1 MPFLSQKASSAVA
14 GGTGG
19 GYLNPSK
26 IQSGSSVRFALLS
39 DQPLEFFECWGEAE
53 DGSVKPFRFAEDPS
67 DADIKEEMGD
77 AYSRRLNREGTAP
90 EGVKF
95 AIAGSVNDARP
106 ACFWS
111 RAYRHFAAQ
120 DCGGDAK
127 DLRWR
132 TYCHHQSW
140 AHLWPPHRKST
151 SSDSRYAACF
161 WQCLPGQNLCRTMAS
176 RPRRERRGGAASRR
190 RRRRKF
196 KLRN

>member
-95 AIAGSVNDARP
+95 AIAAPVYNFDTEGVQIMQLS
-106 ACFWS
+106 
-111 RAYRHFAAQ
+111 Q
-120 DCGGDAK
+120 
-127 DLRWR
+127 
-132 TYCHHQSW
+132 
-140 AHLWPPHRKST
+140 KSIIRELDGISQMEDYANLLEHDFVLGKEGNGLNTCLLYT
-151 SSDSRYAACF
+151 SPS
-161 WQCLPGQNLCRTMAS
+161 
-176 RPRRERRGGAASRR
+176 PRDRG
-190 RRRRKF
+190 
-196 KLRN
+196 

>member
-95 AIAGSVNDARP
+95 AIAAPVYNFDTEGVQIMQLSQKSIIRELDGISQMEDYANLLEWDFVLGKEGNGLETRYSLRPVPRKKGTQDSIESAWTDAR
-106 ACFWS
+106 
-111 RAYRHFAAQ
+111 AAGF
-120 DCGGDAK
+120 DIGRLLTGEN
-127 DLRWR
+127 
-132 TYCHHQSW
+132 
-140 AHLWPPHRKST
+140 P
-151 SSDSRYAACF
+151 
-161 WQCLPGQNLCRTMAS
+161 
-176 RPRRERRGGAASRR
+176 
-190 RRRRKF
+190 F
-196 KLRN
+196 KAE

>member
-95 AIAGSVNDARP
+95 AIAAPVYNFDTEGVQIMQLSQKSIIRELDGISQMEDYANLLEHDFVLGKEGNGLNTEYSLRPVPRKKGSDKAI
-106 ACFWS
+106 
-111 RAYRHFAAQ
+111 
-120 DCGGDAK
+120 GGAWAEAK
-127 DLRWR
+127 D
-132 TYCHHQSW
+132 
-140 AHLWPPHRKST
+140 
-151 SSDSRYAACF
+151 
-161 WQCLPGQNLCRTMAS
+161 
-176 RPRRERRGGAASRR
+176 GGFEIGRLLTGENP
-190 RRRRKF
+190 F
-196 KLRN
+196 KAD

>member
-95 AIAGSVNDARP
+95 AIAAPVYNFDTEGVQIMQLSQKSIIRELDGISQMEDYANLLEHDFVLGKEGNGLNTEYSLRP
-106 ACFWS
+106 V
-111 RAYRHFAAQ
+111 
-120 DCGGDAK
+120 
-127 DLRWR
+127 
-132 TYCHHQSW
+132 
-140 AHLWPPHRKST
+140 PRKKGA
-151 SSDSRYAACF
+151 DKAI
-161 WQCLPGQNLCRTMAS
+161 
-176 RPRRERRGGAASRR
+176 GGAWAEAQESGFDIGRLLTGENP
-190 RRRRKF
+190 F
-196 KLRN
+196 KAD

>member
-95 AIAGSVNDARP
+95 AIAAPVYNFDTEGVQIMQLSQKSIIRELDGISQMEDYANLLEHDFVLGKEGNGLNTEYSLRPVPRKKGSDKAIDDA
-106 ACFWS
+106 WTE
-111 RAYRHFAAQ
+111 
-120 DCGGDAK
+120 AK
-127 DLRWR
+127 D
-132 TYCHHQSW
+132 
-140 AHLWPPHRKST
+140 
-151 SSDSRYAACF
+151 
-161 WQCLPGQNLCRTMAS
+161 
-176 RPRRERRGGAASRR
+176 GGFEIGRLLSGENP
-190 RRRRKF
+190 F
-196 KLRN
+196 KAE

>member
-95 AIAGSVNDARP
+95 AIAAPVYNFDTEGVQIMQLYR
-106 ACFWS
+106 
-111 RAYRHFAAQ
+111 RASSASWTASP
-120 DCGGDAK
+120 K
-127 DLRWR
+127 WR
-132 TYCHHQSW
+132 TTPTCWSM
-140 AHLWPPHRKST
+140 T
-151 SSDSRYAACF
+151 SSSAKRA
-161 WQCLPGQNLCRTMAS
+161 MA
-176 RPRRERRGGAASRR
+176 
-190 RRRRKF
+190 
-196 KLRN
+196 

>member
-95 AIAGSVNDARP
+95 AIAAPVYNFDTEGVQIMQLS
-106 ACFWS
+106 
-111 RAYRHFAAQ
+111 Q
-120 DCGGDAK
+120 
-127 DLRWR
+127 
-132 TYCHHQSW
+132 
-140 AHLWPPHRKST
+140 KSIIRELDGI
-151 SSDSRYAACF
+151 SQMEDYA
-161 WQCLPGQNLCRTMAS
+161 NLLEHDFVLGLS
-176 RPRRERRGGAASRR
+176 
-190 RRRRKF
+190 
-196 KLRN
+196 LIHI

>member
-39 DQPLEFFECWGEAE
+39 DQPLEFFQCWGEAE

-95 AIAGSVNDARP
+95 AIAAPVYNFDTEGVQIMQLSQKSIIRELDGISQMEDYANLLEHDFVLGKEGNGLNTEYSLRPVPRKKGSDKAI
-106 ACFWS
+106 
-111 RAYRHFAAQ
+111 
-120 DCGGDAK
+120 GGAWAEAK
-127 DLRWR
+127 D
-132 TYCHHQSW
+132 
-140 AHLWPPHRKST
+140 
-151 SSDSRYAACF
+151 
-161 WQCLPGQNLCRTMAS
+161 
-176 RPRRERRGGAASRR
+176 GGFEIGRLLTGENP
-190 RRRRKF
+190 F
-196 KLRN
+196 KAD